1 MNKSFK
7 LPVVI
12 LANGSFPTH
21 HIPIEQLKMAGT
33 VICTDGAAN
42 YLSKLNLTPHIIIGD
57 MDSIEPKYQFKGIKI
72 HDNNT
77 ENSDLEKAL
86 DWVEINNIKDVIIV
100 GATGLREDMTLA
112 NLYILFYYFEKVK
125 IKLITDHYTITC
137 HKGKKSF
144 KSFPG
149 ENVSLFTIDVNTI
162 VSTTALKYQLKK
174 SPINPP
180 QKGISNQSLGSA
192 FSVESSGPI
201 LVFRGHS
208 Q

>member
-1 MNKSFK
+1 M
-7 LPVVI
+7 
-12 LANGSFPTH
+12 
-21 HIPIEQLKMAGT
+21 
-33 VICTDGAAN
+33 ICTDGSAN
-42 YLSKLNLTPHIIIGD
+42 NLSKLGLTPHVIIGD
-57 MDSIEPKYQFKGIKI
+57 MDSIDSKYEFNGLKI

-86 DWVEINNIKDVIIV
+86 NWVIMSNISDITVL
-100 GATGLREDMTLA
+100 GSTGLREDMTLA
-112 NLYILFYYFEKVK
+112 NLYILFYYFEKIK

-174 SPINPP
+174 SPIKPP
-180 QKGISNQSLGSA
+180 QKGISNKSLGSA

-208 Q
+208 

>member
-21 HIPIEQLKMAGT
+21 HIPIEQLKAAGT
-33 VICTDGAAN
+33 VIWTDGAAN
-42 YLSKLNLTPHIIIGD
+42 YLSNLNLIPHVIIGD
-57 MDSIEPKYQFKGIKI
+57 MDSINPKYQFKGIKI

-86 DWVEINNIKDVIIV
+86 DWVQVNDINDVIIL
-100 GATGLREDMTLA
+100 GATGKREDMTLA
-112 NLYILFYYFEKVK
+112 NMYILFNYFEKVA

-137 HKGKKSF
+137 HKGQKSF

-149 ENVSLFTIDVNTI
+149 ENVSLFTIDLKTI
-162 VSTTALKYQLKK
+162 VSTTALKYQLNN
-174 SPINPP
+174 SSISPP
-180 QKGISNQSLGSA
+180 QKGISNQSLGST
-192 FSVESSGPI
+192 FSVECSGPI